1 MVQYVTNE
9 NTNLFIVYPT
19 TMKVKYFQG
28 VTSLD
33 SLRMQM
39 EKKEKVLK
47 VFFRR
52 PVVSVL
58 LAKTNRGGVPVHPAK
73 FGVCLIR
80 KRFEPRSNIGFN
92 NLCRG
97 FQSQVVEMS
106 VTSNSPF

>member
-39 EKKEKVLK
+39 EKKEKILK

-58 LAKTNRGGVPVHPAK
+58 LAKTNRGVY
-73 FGVCLIR
+73 
-80 KRFEPRSNIGFN
+80 
-92 NLCRG
+92 
-97 FQSQVVEMS
+97 QSIQQSLECA
-106 VTSNSPF
+106 